1 MLVNR
6 TALLTLTYFTASPQ
20 WFGNLV
26 TMQWWNDLW
35 LNEGF
40 AKFMEFV
47 STNITFPELQVVR
60 LSGLHLYII
69 NVHVIECNIVVRLG
83 IWTSLLILKTVKQ
96 SCIWLYQFIHSSSKL
111 LKLLV

>member
-1 MLVNR
+1 MN
-6 TALLTLTYFTASPQ
+6 TASPQ

-47 STNITFPELQVVR
+47 STNITYPELQVVR
-60 LSGLHLYII
+60 LSGFYLYII
-69 NVHVIECNIVVRLG
+69 NIQGTEAHTVVKHG
-83 IWTSLLILKTVKQ
+83 KWATILNTGCQ
-96 SCIWLYQFIHSSSKL
+96 SCIWLFIQPDQTFRVRGNIQDYKAPDL
-111 LKLLV
+111 LQS

>member
-1 MLVNR
+1 MHCS
-6 TALLTLTYFTASPQ
+6 LLLINIATPQ

-47 STNITFPELQVVR
+47 STNITHPELQVV
-60 LSGLHLYII
+60 SGLPLCITYFQVTKGHK
-69 NVHVIECNIVVRLG
+69 VARLG
-83 IWTSLLILKTVKQ
+83 IWTPLVILKTVPQ
-96 SCIWLYQFIHSSSKL
+96 SLIWLYQFTYFSSNWL
-111 LKLLV
+111 NALK